1 MACTMKEAEQIFAL
15 LGGTRAATYRA
26 MGKPQPK
33 KQLME
38 DLYVMR
44 YSIDETAVKIGG
56 SNKTEAR
63 RCGLQSS

>member
-1 MACTMKEAEQIFAL
+1 MVCTMKEAEKIFAL

-26 MGKPQPK
+26 TGNLQPK

-44 YSIDETAVKIGG
+44 YSFNETAVEIRG
-56 SNKTEAR
+56 SSKTEAR